1 MGTRKVSGRLSS
13 ATRASAANAVVAIC
27 ALPNF
32 ETGGVD
38 GGSMTPSQLAQ
49 ISGIEVHKFAHP
61 EMGCVSTDRMH

>member
-1 MGTRKVSGRLSS
+1 MRTLKL
-13 ATRASAANAVVAIC
+13 
-27 ALPNF
+27 
-32 ETGGVD
+32 EGVD

>member
-1 MGTRKVSGRLSS
+1 MRHGRRLPM
-13 ATRASAANAVVAIC
+13 RWLQP
-27 ALPNF
+27 ALCRTLKL
-32 ETGGVD
+32 EGVD